1 MRYRGKHGYDVSRE
15 RIAMTRWLPLTSVLA
30 VASAL
35 GGCATYQP
43 RPLATQSHLA
53 AGLGDLDLASPAY
66 KQGVVPAGLAHGK
79 ALTPREV
86 GLVAARYNPG
96 LADIPG
102 KIGAANAS
110 VLAAQILPNPSVGL
124 GYAFLASGPATV
136 NALSASI
143 SQDVRAIIT
152 YQPRT
157 EAAKARFGQVSASA
171 VWDVWQVAQKARLLA
186 IDINSDE
193 DEIRYRTQSL
203 ALLNSEVDAVRK
215 ATEQGNL
222 ALTAEAPLFSSQSSS
237 LKDLAA
243 ARLQL
248 LKDWQ
253 ALDAL
258 MGLQPTARF
267 KILSPAPVSIP
278 GKVDSLVA
286 TLPTRRPDLIAL
298 QLGYHA
304 AEQDVRVA
312 ILTQFPA
319 LSLGVSGG
327 NDTSDVVS
335 VGPAVTFDLPIF
347 DRNQAGV
354 ASSQAS
360 RAQLRAEYQAALDD
374 ATGTVHSLI
383 ARLHVA
389 TADLARARAGA
400 AQAKALLDSARNAYQ
415 HGNLDQRGM
424 VDYQS
429 TLLDRQLE
437 VVGYQKILHED
448 ALALEVELGL
458 GLPQTVLGL
467 PPREEVHS

>member
-1 MRYRGKHGYDVSRE
+1 
-15 RIAMTRWLPLTSVLA
+15 MTRWLPLTSALA
-30 VASAL
+30 VACAL
-35 GGCATYQP
+35 GGCVSYQP
-43 RPLATQSHLA
+43 HPLATQSHLA
-53 AGLGDLDLASPAY
+53 AGLGGLNLASPTHEQNALS
-66 KQGVVPAGLAHGK
+66 ARLAHGK

-86 GLVAARYNPG
+86 GLVAARNNPG

-102 KIGAANAS
+102 KIGVANAN

-124 GYAFLASGPATV
+124 GYAFLLSGPATV

-143 SQDVRAIIT
+143 SQDVKAIIT
-152 YQPRT
+152 YQPRVT
-157 EAAKARFGQVSASA
+157 AAKARFGQVSAGA

-186 IDINSDE
+186 IDIDSDE
-193 DEIRYRTQSL
+193 EEIHYRTQSL
-203 ALLNSEVDAVRK
+203 ALLNGEVDAVRK

-222 ALTAEAPLFSSQSSS
+222 ALSAEAPLFSSQSTSQ
-237 LKDLAA
+237 KDLAT

-267 KILSPAPVSIP
+267 RILPPAPVRLP

-304 AEQDVRVA
+304 AEQDVRIA
-312 ILTQFPA
+312 ILSQFPA
-319 LSLGVSGG
+319 LSLGVAGG

-335 VGPAVTFDLPIF
+335 LGPAVTFDLPIF
-347 DRNQAGV
+347 NRNQAGV
-354 ASSQAS
+354 ATGQAT
-360 RAQLRAEYQAALDD
+360 REQLRAEYQAALDD
-374 ATGTVHSLI
+374 ADGTVHSLI
-383 ARLHVA
+383 ARLRVV

-400 AQAKALLDSARNAYQ
+400 AQARALLNSAKSAYQ
-415 HGNLDQRGM
+415 NGNIDQRGM

-437 VVGYQKILHED
+437 VVGYQRILHED

-458 GLPQTVLGL
+458 GLPQAVLGL
-467 PPREEVHS
+467 PLREEVHS

>member
-1 MRYRGKHGYDVSRE
+1 
-15 RIAMTRWLPLTSVLA
+15 MTRWLPLTSALA
-30 VASAL
+30 VTFAL
-35 GGCATYQP
+35 GGCVTYQP
-43 RPLATQSHLA
+43 HPLATQAHLA
-53 AGLGDLDLASPAY
+53 AGVGELNLASPTHDRGILSAR
-66 KQGVVPAGLAHGK
+66 LAHEK

-86 GLVAARYNPG
+86 GLVAARNNPG

-102 KIGAANAS
+102 KIGVANAN

-124 GYAFLASGPATV
+124 GYAFLLSGPATV

-143 SQDVRAIIT
+143 SQDVKAIIT
-152 YQPRT
+152 YQPRVA
-157 EAAKARFGQVSASA
+157 AAKARFGQVSASA

-193 DEIRYRTQSL
+193 QEIHYRTQSL
-203 ALLNSEVDAVRK
+203 ALLNGEVNAVRK

-222 ALTAEAPLFSSQSSS
+222 DLTAEAPLFSSQSTSQ
-237 LKDLAA
+237 KDLAT

-258 MGLQPTARF
+258 MGLEPTARF
-267 KILSPAPVSIP
+267 RILPPAPVRLP

-286 TLPTRRPDLIAL
+286 TLPSRRPDLIAL

-304 AEQDVRVA
+304 AEQDVRIA
-312 ILTQFPA
+312 ILSQFPA

-335 VGPAVTFDLPIF
+335 LGPAVTFDLPIF
-347 DRNQAGV
+347 NRNQAGV
-354 ASSQAS
+354 ATGQAT
-360 RAQLRAEYQAALDD
+360 REQLRAEYQAALDD
-374 ATGTVHSLI
+374 ADGTVHSLI
-383 ARLHVA
+383 ERLRVA
-389 TADLARARAGA
+389 KADLARASAGA
-400 AQAKALLDSARNAYQ
+400 AQARALLNSAQNAYQ
-415 HGNLDQRGM
+415 NGNLDQRGM

-437 VVGYQKILHED
+437 VVGYQRILHED

-458 GLPQTVLGL
+458 GLPQAVLGL
-467 PPREEVHS
+467 PIREEVHS

>member
-1 MRYRGKHGYDVSRE
+1 MSR
-15 RIAMTRWLPLTSVLA
+15 RLPLASALA
-30 VASAL
+30 MSFAL
-35 GGCATYQP
+35 GGCVTSYQSH
-43 RPLATQSHLA
+43 PLATQAHLA
-53 AGLGDLDLASPAY
+53 MGVGELNLASPTHQRDVFSAR
-66 KQGVVPAGLAHGK
+66 LAHGK
-79 ALTPREV
+79 ALTPQEV
-86 GLVAARYNPG
+86 GLVAARNNPG

-102 KIGAANAS
+102 KIGVANAS

-143 SQDVRAIIT
+143 SQDVKAIIT
-152 YQPRT
+152 YEPRVA
-157 EAAKARFGQVSASA
+157 AAKARFGQVSAGA

-186 IDINSDE
+186 IDINSD
-193 DEIRYRTQSL
+193 DAEIHYRLQSL
-203 ALLNSEVDAVRK
+203 ALLDGEASAVQK

-222 ALTAEAPLFSSQSSS
+222 ALSAEAPLFSARATAQ
-237 LKDLAA
+237 KDLAT

-258 MGLQPTARF
+258 MGLQPSARF
-267 KILSPAPVSIP
+267 KILPPAPVRLPS
-278 GKVDSLVA
+278 KVDSLIA
-286 TLPTRRPDLIAL
+286 TLPSRRPDLIAL

-304 AEQDVRVA
+304 AEQDVRIA

-347 DRNQAGV
+347 NRNQAGV
-354 ASSQAS
+354 ATSQAS

-374 ATGTVHSLI
+374 ADGTVHSLI
-383 ARLHVA
+383 VRLRVIK
-389 TADLARARAGA
+389 ADLARARAGVA
-400 AQAKALLDSARNAYQ
+400 EATKHLNSAQNAYQ
-415 HGNLDQRGM
+415 NGNLDQRGM

-437 VVGYQKILHED
+437 VVGYQKMLHED

-458 GLPQTVLGL
+458 GLPQAVLGL
-467 PPREEVHS
+467 PNRDEVHS